1 MFYLIYHPYLVLTVD
16 PTVFVAFS
24 SSSARFS
31 LGSSMNIVV
40 IVSSATF
47 DLEYFHSLRNYPPS
61 LFSNYLHRRIQ
72 GRLLQFISGFSV
84 SVVTSPLLLLIF
96 VFVLSSFCKS
106 WLNYLVVC
114 LLPPPPAENQ
124 DYDLLNRSTF
134 FLFSA
139 LNLFLFF
146 DFFINISV

>member
-106 WLNYLVVC
+106 WLNYLVVR
-114 LLPPPPAENQ
+114 LLPPPPHWEPGLWFIKPI
-124 DYDLLNRSTF
+124 YIFSLLCLEFIFILWF
-134 FLFSA
+134 FY
-139 LNLFLFF
+139 
-146 DFFINISV
+146 